1 MLLCDILSMNMI
13 RSGCE
18 LEEENVDGEYSA
30 LLMGGEAIPTSNA
43 TTPSVWSTK
52 SAPKYSHAGMRNA

>member
-30 LLMGGEAIPTSNA
+30 FLLLENKEVESFTGISENTESEEEIIECI
-43 TTPSVWSTK
+43 
-52 SAPKYSHAGMRNA
+52 HEE

>member
-30 LLMGGEAIPTSNA
+30 FLVLDKKKVESLTGISENTESEEEIIECMNVE
-43 TTPSVWSTK
+43 
-52 SAPKYSHAGMRNA
+52 